1 MKFQLTLTLA
11 LVLGGA
17 ASSDAQAAEATGP
30 SFSCA
35 KASASDEKAI
45 CASDKL
51 SELDRVL
58 AAGYTLMLDRI
69 GKNATNLVHLPHL
82 RARQA
87 CDGDALCIFQQQ
99 VAELPAFVALDNDFE
114 LPSWLKISG
123 ARSYD
128 QLKQSLKI
136 GECDLTTV
144 TSVSYRLCSPDK
156 QGVCV
161 PEPDSGSTIELAD
174 GIYGVSYDAV
184 KAIEGSE
191 FGDLVLACLSRVP
204 TDCPK
209 GDDRGYFWKSTNL
222 RTGRSWE
229 LPDSEH
235 MCGGA

>member
-1 MKFQLTLTLA
+1 MKVALTLTLA
-11 LVLGGA
+11 LVLGVA
-17 ASSDAQAAEATGP
+17 ASSNAQAAETTGP

-35 KASASDEKAI
+35 RASAADEKAI

-58 AAGYTLMLDRI
+58 AAGYVLMLSRI

-87 CDGDALCIFQQQ
+87 CGGDPICIFQEQ
-99 VAELPAFVALDNDFE
+99 VAELPAFVALDGEFV
-114 LPSWLKISG
+114 LPAWLKISG

-128 QLKQSLKI
+128 QLKRAFKV

-144 TSVSYRLCSPDK
+144 TNVSYRLCSPDK
-156 QGVCV
+156 QGVCI
-161 PEPDSGSTIELAD
+161 PAADSGSTIELAD
-174 GIYGVSYDAV
+174 GIYGVSYENER
-184 KAIEGSE
+184 AIDGSE
-191 FGDLVLACLSRVP
+191 YGDPVLVCLSKVP
-204 TDCPK
+204 TDCPT
-209 GDDRGYFWKSTNL
+209 GDDRGYFWKGTNL
-222 RTGRSWE
+222 RTGRSWD

>member
-1 MKFQLTLTLA
+1 MRLPLCLA
-11 LVLGGA
+11 LALLGA
-17 ASSDAQAAEATGP
+17 AAGAGAQAGEPTGP

-35 KASASDEKAI
+35 KATAPDEKAI

-58 AAGYTLMLDRI
+58 SAGYTLMLGRI
-69 GKNATNLVHLPHL
+69 GKNATHLVHLPHL

-87 CDGDALCIFQQQ
+87 CGDDALCIFQQQ
-99 VAELPAFVALDNDFE
+99 VAELPAFVALDGEFK

-128 QLKQSLKI
+128 QLKQSLRV

-144 TSVSYRLCSPDK
+144 TAVSYRLCSPDK
-156 QGVCV
+156 NGVCV

-184 KAIEGSE
+184 KEIEGSE
-191 FGDLVLACLSRVP
+191 FGDPVLACLSRVP
-204 TDCPK
+204 TDCPE